1 MSEFETLAKEII
13 KEVGGKE
20 NIESVTHCVTRLRF
34 VLKDES
40 VADDEKVKAISK
52 VLGVMHA
59 GGQYQVVIGNTV
71 KKAYKAVS
79 EELYGADV
87 TPEASSEKSQAA
99 KNDSVK
105 GKIDSIKSKNKEK
118 LVNKVSRGLMNMIY
132 PLVPTMAAVGVLKG
146 CLSIFVML
154 GVLNTEGGTYL
165 ILSGMNDAFLYFL
178 PIIMAFSVAKYTGA
192 NQYAAAVIGST
203 LVLPAIVTALG
214 EGSITFLGIPVTS
227 VTYGN
232 SIFPVMI
239 SILIMSKLEKFLDR
253 YIPAFLEFVKII
265 ILIIVMVPVTFIA
278 IGPVFTWVGEVLA
291 NGTMGIYD
299 LSPLLAGVIF
309 GAFWQVCVMFGLH
322 YAFIPILTEITLRE
336 GSNAFNPILGA
347 GVWALAGAALGFA
360 LKVRSKDKKSVG
372 FTAMTSALFGISEP
386 AIFGIALPYRKP
398 FICAMIAGGIAGP
411 LYAIM
416 GVNQYAVATV
426 GGILTFGA
434 HMDPSGNPR
443 SLIGYFV
450 GFAVAF
456 GISAVLTY
464 ITTDKDA

>member
-1 MSEFETLAKEII
+1 MEEFKILAEEVIEK
-13 KEVGGKE
+13 VGGKR
-20 NIESVTHCVTRLRF
+20 NIEKVTHCVTRLRF
-34 VLKDES
+34 VLHDES
-40 VADDEKVKAISK
+40 IVDDDSIKAINK
-52 VLGVMHA
+52 VLGVVRS
-59 GGQYQVVIGNTV
+59 GGQYQVVIGPDV
-71 KKAYKAVS
+71 KKAFNAVE
-79 EELYGADV
+79 EELQTAESGSNKEQRKPVAEQDDI
-87 TPEASSEKSQAA
+87 
-99 KNDSVK
+99 KNK
-105 GKIDSIKSKNKEK
+105 FDSIKEKNKG
-118 LVNKVSRGLMNMIY
+118 NIINRVSRALMNMIY

-146 CLSIFVML
+146 ILSIFVAAGL
-154 GVLNTEGGTYL
+154 LETTDGTYI
-165 ILSGMNDAFLYFL
+165 ILSAANDGFLYFL
-178 PIIMAFSVAKYTGA
+178 PIIIAFSVAKFVGSSPYVAT
-192 NQYAAAVIGST
+192 VIGAS

-214 EGSITFLGIPVTS
+214 EGGLTFLGIPVAS

-239 SILIMSKLEKFLDR
+239 SVLVAGNFEKFLDR
-253 YIPAFLEFVKII
+253 YIPAFLEFVKYII
-265 ILIIVMVPVTFIA
+265 VIVVMVPLTFLA
-278 IGPVFTWVGEVLA
+278 IGPVFTAVGGVLA
-291 NGTMGIYD
+291 NGTMGLYE
-299 LSPLLAGVIF
+299 LSPLIAGVIF
-309 GAFWQVCVMFGLH
+309 GAFWQVCVMLGLH

-360 LKVRSKDKKSVG
+360 LKVKAKDKKAIG

-411 LYAIM
+411 LYSILK
-416 GVNQYAVATV
+416 VNQYAVATV

-434 HMDPSGNPR
+434 HMDPSGNPQ

-464 ITTDKDA
+464 LTTDKEV